1 LFHEALG
8 APIVISV
15 FSIVLLTNALVLL
28 AALTLCWEYAVTQ
41 NIWATTLPAKGTL
54 IQLAL
59 SFLLLCLLLD
69 VFCYILAYE
78 AAHGS
83 KVMIFVT
90 EGIPKFTWD
99 CVPND
104 FRILSVLVESNVTEP
119 S

>member
-1 LFHEALG
+1 LFHKAL
-8 APIVISV
+8 ATPIVISV

-69 VFCYILAYE
+69 VVLHILAYE

-83 KVMIFVT
+83 KIMIFIVKR
-90 EGIPKFTWD
+90 IPNFTWD

-104 FRILSVLVESNVTEP
+104 LRILSILIKSDVTEP
-119 S
+119 T